1 MRTAMQIR
9 PCADSGLLVEVSTL
23 EDVIALHSALL
34 EDPPHGVTEI
44 VPAAR
49 TILLR
54 VDPGRRSVHDVAAA
68 MRELRPLFGQRETTN
83 EVHVP
88 VTYDGP
94 DLAEVSRLTGLTVP
108 EVVAA
113 HTETVWTVAF
123 CGFAPGFGYLVTAEH
138 DRLRVPRR
146 SESRLRVPTG
156 AVGLAGEFSGIYPTA
171 SPGGWQLIGRT
182 DAVVWDIEQDPPGLL
197 HPGTRV
203 RFVDAQNGVVPEP
216 DTCEEGEVA

>member
-1 MRTAMQIR
+1 MRIR
-9 PCADSGLLVEVSTL
+9 PCADSGLLVEVDTL
-23 EDVIALHSALL
+23 DDVIALHSALL
-34 EDPPHGVTEI
+34 EDTPPGVTEI

-54 VDPGRRSVHDVAAA
+54 VDPQRRSVHDVAATV
-68 MRELRPLFGQRETTN
+68 RELRPLAGRRETAG
-83 EVHVP
+83 EVRVP

-94 DLAEVSRLTGLTVP
+94 DLTEVSRLTGLTVP

-113 HTETVWTVAF
+113 HTGSVWTVAF

-146 SESRLRVPTG
+146 SESRLRVPAG

-182 DAVVWDIEQDPPGLL
+182 DTVIWDLERDPPGLL
-197 HPGTRV
+197 RPGTRV
-203 RFVDAQNGVVPEP
+203 RFVDVRSAAAPGP
-216 DTCEEGEVA
+216 DTCHEGEVA